1 MTPERFLRFARICLV
16 YNLGVILW
24 GAFVRASGS
33 GAGCGSHWPLCNG
46 EVVPRPQ
53 QIETLIEFAHRIT
66 SGLALLAVL
75 VMWVAATRLFPKG
88 HGARRAAFAS
98 LLLELVEALVGAGLV
113 LLRLV
118 GVNDSMARA
127 GWMAAHLVTTFL
139 LLGALA
145 LTVHFAAGGRAISWS
160 RTPAPLRRRVLL
172 ALVGLAVVGASGA
185 VSALGDTLYPA
196 DSLAEGMQQDLS
208 PTAPLFVRLRVIHPF
223 LAVAVG
229 LFLLF
234 DQRTQPLR
242 SGVGSRAGLW
252 VTWLVLAQLALGLG
266 NVALLAPIP
275 LQLLHLLLADLL
287 WIAVVLA
294 SVQRLAEP
302 ARP

>member
-1 MTPERFLRFARICLV
+1 MTPERFLRFAKVCLL

-33 GAGCGSHWPLCNG
+33 GAGCGSHWPLCDG
-46 EVVPRPQ
+46 EVIPRAPDLAK
-53 QIETLIEFAHRIT
+53 LIEYSHRLT

-75 VMWVAATRLFPKG
+75 VMWVAATRLFAKG

-127 GWMAAHLVTTFL
+127 GWMAVHLANTFL
-139 LLGALA
+139 LLGALS
-145 LTVHFAAGGRAISWS
+145 LTVYFAAGGRAISWAAA
-160 RTPAPLRRRVLL
+160 PAPLRRRVLL
-172 ALVGLAVVGASGA
+172 ALIGLALVGASGA
-185 VSALGDTLYPA
+185 VAALGDTLYPA
-196 DSLAEGMQQDLS
+196 ESLAEAVRQDLS
-208 PTAPLFVRLRVIHPF
+208 PTAHVFVRLRIIHPF

-234 DQRTQPLR
+234 DHKPWPRHPGASAR
-242 SGVGSRAGLW
+242 HDLW
-252 VTWLVLAQLALGLG
+252 VTWLVLGQLALGLV

-275 LQLLHLLLADLL
+275 IQMLHLLLADLL

-294 SVQRLAEP
+294 SAQRLTAP
-302 ARP
+302 LRT